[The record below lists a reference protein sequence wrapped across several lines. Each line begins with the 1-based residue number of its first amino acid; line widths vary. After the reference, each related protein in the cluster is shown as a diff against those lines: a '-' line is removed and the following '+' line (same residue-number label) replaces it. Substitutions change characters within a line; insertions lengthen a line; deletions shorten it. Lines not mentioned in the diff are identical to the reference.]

1 MYIEKYMKNRKNDKG
16 IVTNLNL
23 QISKYSGPEGVDKPL
38 TFQTWNI

>member
-1 MYIEKYMKNRKNDKG
+1 MYKEKYMKNRKNDKG

-23 QISKYSGPEGVDKPL
+23 PISKYSGPEGVDKPL